1 MLIINSFDVYF
12 NYLNVFIALRVDK
25 LVKQINFID
34 FSMFVLS
41 NVQTFLLTTNVLNSK
56 FEFYDHFVSIILF
69 RIKQSCKRSLYI

>member
-25 LVKQINFID
+25 LVKQINFIY

-56 FEFYDHFVSIILF
+56 FEFYNHFVSIILF
-69 RIKQSCKRSLYI
+69 RIKQSGKRSLYI